1 MNKVMLYGNVV
12 ADPELIFAKSGIAVC
27 NFRIACNEWRKEE
40 QITEFVNLTAFG
52 KQAETLAEHGTKG
65 TGIIIWGKLNTQA
78 YEKDGVKKYITKVI
92 IQEFKFV
99 GGKKGTQNN
108 SPSNDVFGQAK
119 SITDELT
126 EGFRDT
132 DYTLVE
138 MGDMPF

>member
-119 SITDELT
+119 GIADELT
-126 EGFRDT
+126 SSFRDM
-132 DYTLVE
+132 DYMPVDD
-138 MGDMPF
+138 GDMPF